1 MAKTQTTSTL
11 TNAFAKAFNPLRG
24 LTQSGINALIE
35 NVRRGNDVKLQVAF
49 AAMEQATPIF
59 GICLNKRLNGITNRQ
74 WDIIPVDD
82 SAAAKAQADT
92 VKKMFLKSDTR
103 NLDGLTEAM
112 RHLGIAAFRGRSCVK
127 PFFDENDDLYFK
139 KVQNWN
145 TLEWNDKLYWNP
157 DADQGISFADK
168 MPDLQQLTDDE
179 VCWLKDERPI
189 DIPGLQVYLR
199 QLVGEENWAR
209 FVEKEGVPQV
219 VITAPDGTPDT
230 MLDTWNARAIALFEG
245 GSGVLPSG
253 AQVQQLTAA
262 RGQDPFSAYCDH
274 QLETICLL
282 ALGEKLT
289 ILGGA
294 TGLGSNLADI
304 QSQEF
309 ADLVSYD
316 CKRIANSMTRCAVSK
331 CVKKLFGD
339 VDVKCRFQF
348 VEQDNTSPKEYLEM
362 AKQASEIGLQID
374 VNKLKELTKLQFIDT
389 EAWSPAVSNGWTKKD
404 AEEVK
409 EEREKA

>member
-24 LTQSGINALIE
+24 LTQSGINSLIE

-59 GICLNKRLNGITNRQ
+59 GICLNKRLNGIANRQ
-74 WDIIPVDD
+74 WDIFPADD
-82 SAAAKAQADT
+82 SAEAKAQADT
-92 VKKMFLKSDTR
+92 VRRMFLKSDTR

-127 PFFDENDDLYFK
+127 PFFDDNGDLYFK

-157 DADQGISFADK
+157 DADQGISFTDK

-219 VITAPDGTPDT
+219 VITAPDGTPDNV
-230 MLDTWNARAIALFEG
+230 LDTWNARAIALFEG

-274 QLETICLL
+274 QAETIVLL

-289 ILGGA
+289 TLGGP
-294 TGLGSNLADI
+294 TGLGSNLAEI
-304 QSQEF
+304 QS
-309 ADLVSYD
+309 
-316 CKRIANSMTRCAVSK
+316 
-331 CVKKLFGD
+331 
-339 VDVKCRFQF
+339 
-348 VEQDNTSPKEYLEM
+348 
-362 AKQASEIGLQID
+362 
-374 VNKLKELTKLQFIDT
+374 
-389 EAWSPAVSNGWTKKD
+389 
-404 AEEVK
+404 
-409 EEREKA
+409 

>member
-1 MAKTQTTSTL
+1 MAKTQTTGAL

-49 AAMEQATPIF
+49 AAMEQVTPIF

-74 WDIIPVDD
+74 WDIVPADD
-82 SAAAKAQADT
+82 SAEAKAQADA
-92 VKKMFLKSDTR
+92 VRKMFLKADTR

-127 PFFDENDDLYFK
+127 PFFDGNGDLYFK

-157 DADQGISFADK
+157 EADQGISFADK

-219 VITAPDGTPDT
+219 VITAPDGTPDNA
-230 MLDTWNARAIALFEG
+230 LDTWNSRAIALFEG

-253 AQVQQLTAA
+253 AQVTQLTAA
-262 RGQDPFSAYCDH
+262 RGQDPFSEYCSH
-274 QLETICLL
+274 QMETIVLL

-289 ILGGA
+289 TLGGS
-294 TGLGSNLADI
+294 TGLGSNLAEI

-309 ADLVSYD
+309 NDLVSYD
-316 CKRIANSMTRCAVSK
+316 CKRIANTLTRCAVAK
-331 CVKKLFGD
+331 CVKKTFGD
-339 VDVKCRFQF
+339 KPTLCRFQF
-348 VEQDNTSPKEYLEM
+348 VEQDNIEPGKYLEM
-362 AKQASEIGLQID
+362 AKAARDMGLKID
-374 VNKLKELTKLQFIDT
+374 IQKLKELTKLSFISEE
-389 EAWSPAVSNGWTKKD
+389 EADLWTP
-404 AEEVK
+404 ERK
-409 EEREKA
+409 EEQEAK

>member
-1 MAKTQTTSTL
+1 MAKTQSTSTL
-11 TNAFAKAFNPLRG
+11 ANAFAKSFNPLRG
-24 LTQSGINALIE
+24 LTQSGINSLIE
-35 NVRRGNDVKLQVAF
+35 QVKRGNDVRLQVAF
-49 AAMEQATPIF
+49 HAMEMQTPIF

-74 WDIIPVDD
+74 WDIVPVDETD
-82 SAAAKAQADT
+82 TAKAQAEA
-92 VKKMFLKSDTR
+92 VKRMFLKSDTR

-127 PFFDENDDLYFK
+127 PFIDENGDLYFK

-157 DADQGISFADK
+157 SADQMISFADA

-219 VITAPDGTPDT
+219 VITAPDGTPDNV
-230 MLDTWNARAIALFEG
+230 LDTWNARAIALFEG

-253 AQVQQLTAA
+253 ATVNQLTAA
-262 RGQDPFSAYCDH
+262 RGQDPFSAYCEH
-274 QLETICLL
+274 QMETIVLL
-282 ALGEKLT
+282 ALGEKMT
-289 ILGGA
+289 TLGGSS
-294 TGLGSNLADI
+294 GLGSNLAEI

-309 ADLVSYD
+309 NDLVTYD
-316 CKRIANSMTRCAVSK
+316 AKRIANTMSRCTVAK
-331 CVKKLFGD
+331 CAKHLGYKETL
-339 VDVKCRFQF
+339 CRFAF
-348 VEQDNTSPKEYLEM
+348 VENDSVEPSKYIEM
-362 AKQASEIGLQID
+362 AKAVKDLGLKID
-374 VNKLKELTKLQFIDT
+374 VQKLKELTKLSFISEE
-389 EAWSPAVSNGWTKKD
+389 EADLWTPETAKKD
-404 AEEVK
+404 EDE
-409 EEREKA
+409 

>member
-1 MAKTQTTSTL
+1 MAKTQTTGAL

-49 AAMEQATPIF
+49 AAMEQVTPIF

-74 WDIIPVDD
+74 WDIVPADD
-82 SAAAKAQADT
+82 SAEAKAQADA
-92 VKKMFLKSDTR
+92 VRRMFLKSDTR

-112 RHLGIAAFRGRSCVK
+112 RHLGIAAFRGRACVK
-127 PFFDENDDLYFK
+127 PFFDDNGDLYFK

-219 VITAPDGTPDT
+219 VITAPDGTPDNA
-230 MLDTWNARAIALFEG
+230 LDTWNSRAIALFEG

-274 QLETICLL
+274 QMETIVLL

-316 CKRIANSMTRCAVSK
+316 CKRIANTLTRCAVAK
-331 CVKKLFGD
+331 CVKKTFGD
-339 VDVKCRFQF
+339 QPTLCRFQF
-348 VEQDNTSPKEYLEM
+348 VEQDNIEPGKYLEM
-362 AKQASEIGLQID
+362 ARAARDMGLKID
-374 VNKLKELTKLQFIDT
+374 VQKLKELTKLSFISEE
-389 EAWSPAVSNGWTKKD
+389 EADLWTPERKE
-404 AEEVK
+404 AEAK
-409 EEREKA
+409 